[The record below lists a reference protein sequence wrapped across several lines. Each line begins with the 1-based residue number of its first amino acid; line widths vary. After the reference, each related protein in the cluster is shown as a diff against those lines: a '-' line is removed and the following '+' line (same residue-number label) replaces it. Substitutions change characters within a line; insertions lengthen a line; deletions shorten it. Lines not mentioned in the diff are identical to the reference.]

1 MKVSKM
7 LGIAVLALASN
18 LAIAAPDSKVKV
30 PKQIKAG
37 IDSGGVTL
45 ESSFPV
51 GDALNGLVLK
61 TNNRYDIV
69 YTTKDGKYV
78 IVGNLF
84 DEAGK
89 KLSQV
94 HAERYIPKPDY
105 TKLYNQLEKSTYIQE
120 GSDNANA
127 VYVFFDVNCV
137 FCHYIWKASQA
148 YIKAGATIRWVPVA
162 ILRQDSLTK
171 AAAILEADNP
181 LAVFAE
187 QSSKF
192 STGGIKGKV
201 DVSGST
207 RNKLDANKNLM
218 SDFGL
223 GGTPAVLYKDAQG
236 KVRIVEGMPKLGKFP
251 EIFKVPE
258 QEINDPELAKFK

>member
-1 MKVSKM
+1 MKVVKM
-7 LGIAVLALASN
+7 LGLVALAAASTMT
-18 LAIAAPDSKVKV
+18 IAAPDSKVKV
-30 PKQIKAG
+30 PQQIQAG
-37 IDSGGVTL
+37 IDSGGVVL

-51 GDALNGLVLK
+51 GDTLNGLVLK

-84 DEAGK
+84 DASGK

-105 TKLYNQLEKSTYIQE
+105 TKLWNRLEKSTFIQD
-120 GSDNANA
+120 GADNGNA
-127 VYVFFDVNCV
+127 VYVFFDVNCI
-137 FCHYIWKASQA
+137 FCHYIWKASQP
-148 YIKAGATIRWVPVA
+148 YIKAGASVRWVPVA

-181 LAVFAE
+181 LAVFTE
-187 QSSKF
+187 QSVKF
-192 STGGIKGKV
+192 TSGGIKGKA
-201 DVSGST
+201 DVSANT
-207 RNKLDANKNLM
+207 RNKLDANKDLM
-218 SDFGL
+218 SDFGF

-236 KVRIVEGMPKLGKFP
+236 KVKVVEGMPKLGKLP
-251 EIFKVPE
+251 EIFKVAE
-258 QEINDPELAKFK
+258 QDINDPELAKFK